1 MSDAPTRSL
10 KADTSGVPSRGEL
23 LGPRHGLVGDDSDEV
38 VSGVQLIIATTI
50 TGMQN
55 GCSRRFYET
64 EYTFGRRDDAT
75 GGQASTGA
83 VFPRA
88 RMGEAWEVPSVKKS
102 RALRAHG

>member
-38 VSGVQLIIATTI
+38 VSGVQLIIAKTI
-50 TGMQN
+50 TGMQKKIRI
-55 GCSRRFYET
+55 SIHET

-75 GGQASTGA
+75 GGEASTGGWFFRVSIFCPLDSCESCGA
-83 VFPRA
+83 ES
-88 RMGEAWEVPSVKKS
+88 GKE
-102 RALRAHG
+102 